1 MNKPARFPRLEFSAR
16 PRKPRQGQPSKP
28 VALRSVPRSQER
40 RELEL
45 QLRGARLTARERNR
59 LQMELD
65 ALEARERG

>member
-16 PRKPRQGQPSKP
+16 PRKPRQSQPAKP
-28 VALRSVPRSQER
+28 VALRSVSSSQAL

-59 LQMELD
+59 VQMEID
-65 ALEARERG
+65 ALEARDRG

>member
-16 PRKPRQGQPSKP
+16 PRKPRNPPAKP
-28 VALRSVPRSQER
+28 VTLRSVSSAQDR

-45 QLRGARLTARERNR
+45 QLRGARLTAREKNR

>member
-1 MNKPARFPRLEFSAR
+1 MTTPARFPRL
-16 PRKPRQGQPSKP
+16 
-28 VALRSVPRSQER
+28 PRSQER

>member
-28 VALRSVPRSQER
+28 VTLRSAPSSQER

-45 QLRGARLTARERNR
+45 QLRGARLTARERR
-59 LQMELD
+59 RIEMQIE
-65 ALEARERG
+65 ALA

>member
-1 MNKPARFPRLEFSAR
+1 MNKPARFPRLEFGAR
-16 PRKPRQGQPSKP
+16 PRKPRLSQPAKP
-28 VALRSVPRSQER
+28 VALRSVSSAQER

-59 LQMELD
+59 VQMELD

>member
-1 MNKPARFPRLEFSAR
+1 MNKPARFPHLEFGAR
-16 PRKPRQGQPSKP
+16 PRKPRNPPAKP
-28 VALRSVPRSQER
+28 VALRSAPSSQER

-59 LQMELD
+59 VQMELD